1 MLNKNF
7 VYVLMLFW
15 KKARDTKHGNLL
27 LGGIHKTHYIK

>member
-7 VYVLMLFW
+7 VYVLMLSW

-27 LGGIHKTHYIK
+27 LGGINKTH